1 MSAASLTPLPWDS
14 QLFGLPVARLV
25 STGLDQAAIAAL
37 LTVARAQG
45 IRLLYWLAEPTDTV
59 TAAAAA
65 AARARLL
72 DRKATFVQPL
82 ADDAAP
88 ELPAADVHEAARVTP
103 ALLALARQSG
113 AHSRFRLDAQLPP
126 GAFEQLY
133 DNWLRNSLRGELA
146 RLVLTTRSADGPET
160 GLLTLGLKDGRADI
174 GLLAVDAAAR
184 GQGLG
189 RRLVGEARRHA
200 RRWGCQEWQVVT
212 QLANAGACRFYE
224 QCGFRLARVEHV
236 YHLWLPARGSGD
248 GVTFAAE

>member
-1 MSAASLTPLPWDS
+1 MSSAGLTPLPWDS
-14 QLFGLPVARLV
+14 QFFGLPVARLV
-25 STGLDQAAIAAL
+25 TTGLDAAAIADL
-37 LTVARAQG
+37 LTAAQTQHF
-45 IRLLYWLAEPTDTV
+45 RLLYWLAEPTDTV

-65 AARARLL
+65 AAGARLL

-82 ADDAAP
+82 AGATSETPDP
-88 ELPAADVHEAARVTP
+88 QVHQATTVTP

-126 GAFEQLY
+126 GAFGQLY
-133 DNWLRNSLRGELA
+133 DSWLRNSIGGELA
-146 RLVLTTRSADGPET
+146 RLVLTTRAADGAET

-200 RRWGCQEWQVVT
+200 RRWGCREWQVVT
-212 QLANAGACRFYE
+212 QLSNEGACRFYE
-224 QCGFRLARVEHV
+224 QCGFRLARIEHV
-236 YHLWLPARGSGD
+236 YHLWLPARGSGG
-248 GVTFAAE
+248 GVTFAPE